1 MKNALLVAAAFA
13 LAAPAG
19 SQQAIASRLAL
30 GGSPAA
36 DAAAG
41 VLTPAQTLNRRNIAD
56 LEFSPDG
63 SKLVFTVTE
72 PVKGKARARSL
83 WLLDVETGSRRQL
96 TFSGK
101 SDGSPRWSPDGSSI
115 AFTSDRGGEN
125 PQLYVLPLRGGE
137 AEQLTDTG
145 ERVESFRWSP
155 DGTRIALLM
164 RDPRP
169 EGREQRERRADDK
182 NDSRVVDKEG
192 RQARVWLL
200 DLPSK
205 RLRQVTAGRWKVSQV
220 EWLPDGRRLI
230 AVATDRPEADQWVN
244 RIYSLDAEPGS
255 DGTFALIG
263 APRGPFNS
271 LSISPDG
278 QTIAYVGARI
288 DGPEP
293 HDLYLQPVSGGRPAN
308 LTASTVDRPVSQPR
322 WIDNETLIA
331 HVQRGFR
338 STLAVVGRDVKA
350 RLFDDLD
357 VNPTAYAC
365 TGGRRP
371 GTISK
376 LAYAGESAVRA
387 PEVYTRT
394 RNADPGAKTPATP
407 ATMFNSAWASVPLAT
422 PEIATYR
429 SFDGVEIEAAL
440 LRPTGREQPASAGPL
455 PFVVLVHGGP
465 TGRWS
470 DTFEPW
476 GQLLAARGYA
486 VLYPNVRGSTGY
498 GQKFVE
504 MNRADWGGGDFK
516 DVMAGVDA
524 MIARGVADANR
535 LGIGG
540 WSYGGYMTA
549 WAVTQTTRFKA
560 AVSGAPVI
568 DMASE
573 FGTEDG
579 PAYDEW
585 FYGTPYERLEGFIKS
600 SPMTYVKNVR
610 TPTLLL
616 QGEADVTDP
625 MGQSLQFYRG
635 LKRYN
640 VESDLVLYPREPH
653 GLREEQHLL
662 DRLNRIIGWFDKY
675 LKGAPASTAGEP
687 RQPHEP

>member
-1 MKNALLVAAAFA
+1 MKNALLVAAV
-13 LAAPAG
+13 LSLPAPLG
-19 SQQAIASRLAL
+19 SLEAISYRLAL
-30 GGSPAA
+30 GAGTAVDTP
-36 DAAAG
+36 AG
-41 VLTPAQTLNRRNIAD
+41 VLTPQQTLDRRTIAD

-63 SKLVFTVTE
+63 SKLAFTVTE
-72 PVKGKARARSL
+72 PVKGKARSRSL
-83 WLLDVETGSRRQL
+83 WLLDVATGGRRQL

-115 AFTSDRGGEN
+115 AFTSDRSGESA
-125 PQLYVLPLRGGE
+125 QLYVLSLRGGE
-137 AEQLTDTG
+137 AEQLTDTS

-169 EGREQRERRADDK
+169 DGREPRERRADDK
-182 NDSRVVDKEG
+182 NDSRVVDKDG
-192 RQARVWLL
+192 RQLRVWLL
-200 DLPSK
+200 DVASK
-205 RLRQVTAGRWKVSQV
+205 RLRQVTQGRWKVGQI

-244 RIYSLDAEPGS
+244 RIYRFDVEPG
-255 DGTFALIG
+255 GNGAFAQIS
-263 APRGPFNS
+263 APRGPFSS
-271 LSISPDG
+271 LSVSPDG
-278 QTIAYVGARI
+278 QTIAYVGARV

-293 HDLYLQPVSGGRPAN
+293 HDLYLQPTSGGAPAN
-308 LTASTVDRPVSQPR
+308 LTAATVDRPVSQPH
-322 WIDNETLIA
+322 WVDNETLIV

-338 STLAVVGRDVKA
+338 STLATVGRDGKA

-365 TGGRRP
+365 TAGRRP

-376 LAYAGESAVRA
+376 LAYAGESAIRA

-394 RNADPGAKTPATP
+394 GDAEPGAKTAVTP
-407 ATMFNSAWASVPLAT
+407 MTTFNSTWASVPLVT
-422 PEIATYR
+422 PELVTYR

-440 LRPTGREQPASAGPL
+440 LRPTNHEQRASTGPL

-476 GQLLAARGYA
+476 GQLLAARSYA

-540 WSYGGYMTA
+540 WSYGGYMSA

-585 FYGTPYERLEGFIKS
+585 FYGTPYERLDGFIKS

-616 QGEADVTDP
+616 QGEADLTDP
-625 MGQSLQFYRG
+625 LGQSLQFYRG

-653 GLREEQHLL
+653 GLREEPHLL

-675 LKGAPASTAGEP
+675 LKGGPAEP
-687 RQPHEP
+687 SAMSH